1 MSETNWNQR
10 YVDGDTPWD
19 KGDAAP
25 GLIDWLVENDIDPDS
40 RILVPGCGCGHDAH
54 AWARAGF
61 ETTGVDLS
69 ELALNQAGERYEAIP
84 GLAFFPGNF
93 LQDAPHPTISSL
105 STPCTVPSIRHG
117 GMNMPRQ

>member
-1 MSETNWNQR
+1 MSETDWNQR

-25 GLIDWLVENDIDPDS
+25 GLNDWLVGNDMDPDS

-69 ELALNQAGERYEAIP
+69 ELALNRAGERLRGDSWP
-84 GLAFFPGNF
+84 CFFPG
-93 LQDAPHPTISSL
+93 
-105 STPCTVPSIRHG
+105 
-117 GMNMPRQ
+117 